1 MFFTELVDAV
11 RYSEN
16 WAESLENQSK
26 ARKSIESQVE
36 ALDKLVSRVSGSF
49 DGLGLEQEYGTNLS
63 KIINEF
69 VLAAVN
75 QTRQKLASR
84 LKTALEESSGELNS
98 EKLKTIKSLE
108 AYLSVTPL
116 PVLEEEVSLE
126 LSEGSYAASVL
137 YKCPEEIEYEFM
149 LNTANS
155 SLFRSQF
162 NLAAFKKGARIPV
175 RLAKTWLK
183 KEPVPDYEKLE
194 GYTLSKAQASRNHM
208 AATFAKDETGS
219 AITVVYSKSNE
230 ESFVTVEYS
239 DSSGKMDVTGEPAL
253 NKHLDIAFLR
263 ESMNRLIEAVSELD
277 RDKLRL
283 VRLEYGGVDVLAT
296 MKCLGFMQQVT
307 KVITQSPGL
316 LDAMRQLDPK
326 DSMDRLKLLDGSG
339 IDIAG
344 ALGLGARGKS
354 RL

>member
-16 WAESLENQSK
+16 WAESLENQTK
-26 ARKSIESQVE
+26 ARKGIESQVE
-36 ALDKLVSRVSGSF
+36 ALDELVSRVSGSF

-69 VLAAVN
+69 VVAAVN
-75 QTRQKLASR
+75 QTRQRLDSR
-84 LKTALEESSGELNS
+84 LKAALEESSSELSS
-98 EKLKTIKSLE
+98 EKLKAIKSLE

-126 LSEGSYAASVL
+126 LSEGSYAASAR
-137 YKCPEEIEYEFM
+137 YRCPEEIEYEFL

-155 SLFRSQF
+155 PLFRSQF

-194 GYTLSKAQASRNHM
+194 GYTLSKAQASKNHM
-208 AATFAKDETGS
+208 TATFARDETGA

-239 DSSGKMDVTGEPAL
+239 DASGKMDITGEPAL
-253 NKHLDIAFLR
+253 NKHLDIVFLR
-263 ESMNRLIEAVSELD
+263 ESMSRLVESVSELD
-277 RDKLRL
+277 REKLRL
-283 VRLEYGGVDVLAT
+283 VRLEYDGVDVLAT

-307 KVITQSPGL
+307 KAIAKSREL

-326 DSMDRLKLLDGSG
+326 TSMDRLKLLDERG
-339 IDIAG
+339 IAIAG
-344 ALGLGARGKS
+344 ALGLGARSKN
-354 RL
+354 RQ